1 MSGPAVPPYQAY
13 ADRPTVEQQYASG
26 ALEQPEGGDLP
37 SESFGRL
44 FAEQKARDA
53 KKRDTMR
60 QYLIYGG
67 MAIAVVAVI
76 VAVVYASS
84 RFRRPL

>member
-1 MSGPAVPPYQAY
+1 MSGPAVPPYRAY
-13 ADRPTVEQQYASG
+13 ADRPAVEQQYASG
-26 ALEQPEGGDLP
+26 ALERPEGGDLP

-44 FAEQKARDA
+44 FAEPKRDA
-53 KKRDTMR
+53 RKRETMR

-76 VAVVYASS
+76 VAVVYAAS